1 MLCHSPQRVM
11 SLLCEPGT
19 YEVSIREKLNNQRPS
34 PTMPFLWRNPFFL
47 LAVIPSCSFRSPHLL
62 PVFILPVISF
72 PCLGR
77 IGQCPFYSS
86 AGVSTSHDNSSI
98 LGCKTLCVYH
108 QEGGDIIL
116 IMQALCQLCSGKKKT
131 KETQLCFPSG
141 NKQLRTERQWFHFI
155 LLRNQSLKP
164 EVFIPTCPCEW
175 GGRGLNSISCMT
187 SFHFTCLDT
196 SLFLPYPDCKCLES
210 RVLLGIS
217 LPTAS
222 WPPF

>member
-1 MLCHSPQRVM
+1 MLP
-11 SLLCEPGT
+11 
-19 YEVSIREKLNNQRPS
+19 
-34 PTMPFLWRNPFFL
+34 
-47 LAVIPSCSFRSPHLL
+47 
-62 PVFILPVISF
+62 F

-77 IGQCPFYSS
+77 IGHCPFYSS
-86 AGVSTSHDNSSI
+86 AGVSTSHENSST

-108 QEGGDIIL
+108 QEGRDIVL
-116 IMQALCQLCSGKKKT
+116 IMQALCQLCPGKKKT
-131 KETQLCFPSG
+131 KKTQLCYPSG

-164 EVFIPTCPCEW
+164 GVFIPTCPCEW
-175 GGRGLNSISCMT
+175 GGRGLNSNSGMT

-217 LPTAS
+217 LPSAS
-222 WPPF
+222 WPPFRQVTGRDPIAMDEIGRAHV